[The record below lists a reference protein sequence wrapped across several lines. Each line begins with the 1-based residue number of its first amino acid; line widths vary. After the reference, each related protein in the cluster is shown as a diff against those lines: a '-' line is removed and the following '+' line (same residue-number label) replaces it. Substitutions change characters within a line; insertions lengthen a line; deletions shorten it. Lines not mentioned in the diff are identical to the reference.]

1 MDTLGHIASHGLPWV
16 PLAPGFSFKL
26 LRATSDDDVW
36 VELLRLEP
44 GTTISRHRHTGEVHA
59 YNLAG
64 HREILETGQRVGP
77 GEYIYEP
84 AGNIDSW
91 RAVGDE
97 PVIVFVALTGA
108 IEYLDERGDVIRRS
122 TAMSAAGVYHSS
134 SQVEPGKLVLP

>member
-1 MDTLGHIASHGLPWV
+1 MTTHDPLPWV

-59 YNLAG
+59 YTLAG
-64 HREILETGQRVGP
+64 HREILETGQVVGP
-77 GEYIYEP
+77 GDYVYEP
-84 AGNIDSW
+84 AGNVDSW

-97 PVIVFVALTGA
+97 PLVVFVTLRGA
-108 IEYLDERGDVIRRS
+108 IEYLDEHGDVIRRS
-122 TAMSAAGVYHSS
+122 TAMSAADCYRRGV
-134 SQVEPGKLVLP
+134 Q